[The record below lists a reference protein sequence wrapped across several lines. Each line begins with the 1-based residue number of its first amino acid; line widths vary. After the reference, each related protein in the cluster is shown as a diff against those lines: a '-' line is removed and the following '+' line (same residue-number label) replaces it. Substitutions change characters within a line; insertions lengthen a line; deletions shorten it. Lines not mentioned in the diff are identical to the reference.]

1 MQYLIILNED
11 GSKHTALAAGLH
23 GDTLEE
29 LRAVAERDYPDKKY
43 IEGDS
48 LINNSLGE
56 PRSRWD
62 GEKVVVDPLTPE
74 QIEAARVSALNTER
88 AGYEE
93 ELHRQL
99 KVAELQGNAEAI
111 ESIRNEFAEMTAA
124 YAEALAGG
132 EA

>member
-11 GSKHTALAAGLH
+11 GSKHTALAVGLH
-23 GDTLEE
+23 GDTVEE
-29 LRAVAERDYPDKKY
+29 LQAVAERDYPEKKY
-43 IEGDS
+43 LEGDS

-62 GEKVVVDPLTPE
+62 GKKVVVDPLTPE
-74 QIEAARVSALNTER
+74 QIEAARVAALNTER

-99 KVAELQGNAEAI
+99 KVSELQGNTEAI

>member
-11 GSKHTALAAGLH
+11 GSKHTALAVGLH
-23 GDTLEE
+23 GDTVEE
-29 LRAVAERDYPDKKY
+29 LRAVVERDYPDKKY
-43 IEGDS
+43 LKGDS

-56 PRSRWD
+56 PRSWWD
-62 GEKVVVDPLTPE
+62 GEKVVIDPLTPE
-74 QIEAARVSALNTER
+74 QVEAARVAALNTER

-99 KVAELQGNAEAI
+99 KVAELQGNTEAI

-124 YAEALAGG
+124 YAEALVGG